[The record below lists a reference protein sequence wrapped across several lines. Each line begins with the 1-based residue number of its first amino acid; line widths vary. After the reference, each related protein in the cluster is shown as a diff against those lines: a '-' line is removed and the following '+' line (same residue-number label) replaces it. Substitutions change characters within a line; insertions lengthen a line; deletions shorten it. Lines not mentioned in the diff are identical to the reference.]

1 LNPEQVCEIKAFV
14 ASMVDPCKKSFL
26 PIDCRKLAAILSL
39 LQQDGHLCLL
49 QVKDATGNLLHA
61 RYFFKIAKSACH
73 KSDQPRKNK
82 DMMKNLNFAN
92 ILP

>member
-1 LNPEQVCEIKAFV
+1 ML
-14 ASMVDPCKKSFL
+14 PCKKSFL
-26 PIDCRKLAAILSL
+26 LIDCRKLAAILSL

-73 KSDQPRKNK
+73 KSDQPRKDK
-82 DMMKNLNFAN
+82 DMMKNLLIFCHNNF
-92 ILP
+92 ISYIGFCL